1 MPNTEMSPEVGNLYP
16 GPRVDLL
23 PSLIS
28 FLQFCRIATDNP
40 MGPTSLSLDTSPL
53 MILEEFGE

>member
-1 MPNTEMSPEVGNLYP
+1 MLNTEMSPEIGNLYR

-28 FLQFCRIATDNP
+28 FLQFCRIVTDNP
-40 MGPTSLSLDTSPL
+40 MGPTCLSLDASPL
-53 MILEEFGE
+53 MILEDFGE